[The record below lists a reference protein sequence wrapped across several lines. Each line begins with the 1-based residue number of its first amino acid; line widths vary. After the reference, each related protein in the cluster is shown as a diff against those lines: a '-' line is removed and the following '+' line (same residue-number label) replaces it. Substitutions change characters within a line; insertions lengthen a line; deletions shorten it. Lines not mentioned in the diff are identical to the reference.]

1 MLHLIYVS
9 RGIKNGA
16 SMHAAELKILRRR
29 AGLSQS
35 ELADAIGMA
44 RETIGLMERGAAPI
58 EKRTETAVLNAL
70 REMYIDEIEG
80 VFYIGVL
87 TPNVSEPP
95 GCLRLDRPFETLPEA
110 EREAVRFAEANGWRL
125 PALISSPLENA
136 ARIRA
141 LMEDS

>member
-1 MLHLIYVS
+1 MQ
-9 RGIKNGA
+9 
-16 SMHAAELKILRRR
+16 AAELKILRRR

-58 EKRTETAVLNAL
+58 EKRTKAAVLNAL

-80 VFYIGVL
+80 AFYVGVL
-87 TPNVSEPP
+87 TPNVSGPP
-95 GCLRLDRPFETLPEA
+95 GDLRVDRPFKTLSEA
-110 EREAVRFAEANGWRL
+110 EREAVRFAQANGWRL
-125 PALISSPLENA
+125 PALISSPRENA

-141 LMEDS
+141 LMENG